1 MISVALPAHLRTLAH
16 VNANV
21 EIEIKG
27 APTIGALLDAVEQKC
42 PMLCGTIR
50 DYNTKKRRAFLRY
63 YACGQDLSLEPPET
77 HLPKAVIL
85 GKEPFLIIGSIAG
98 G

>member
-1 MISVALPAHLRTLAH
+1 MISVTLPAHLRNLAH
-16 VNANV
+16 VNGP
-21 EIEIKG
+21 IEIDMKG
-27 APTIGALLDAVEQKC
+27 EATIGSLLDAIEKKY

-50 DYNTKKRRAFLRY
+50 DHNTFKRRPFLRY
-63 YACGQDLSLEPPET
+63 YACEKDLSLEPPET
-77 HLPKAVIL
+77 PLPEMVVL